1 MAMKNL
7 VIYLITACLSIAM
20 LHACGPSE
28 EELRQQAEAE
38 RQAEQDSLQRVW
50 EAELE
55 QMRLDSIEQARQDSI
70 ALAEQMAEELERE
83 QERERER
90 ASRIEFTDDG
100 NFTVQVRSW
109 RSEEKAEE
117 HAYRWMQRGF
127 EHVYVQQYGDESTGD
142 VWFRVRMGHLRT
154 HEMAKRLQQKLK
166 EDYDTD
172 SWVGNVVR
180 N

>member
-1 MAMKNL
+1 MKKI
-7 VIYLITACLSIAM
+7 VIYGITTCLSIAL

-50 EAELE
+50 EAEME
-55 QMRLDSIEQARQDSI
+55 QLRQDSLEQARQDSI
-70 ALAEQMAEELERE
+70 ALAEEMAAEE
-83 QERERER
+83 ERERER
-90 ASRIEFTDDG
+90 ASRIEFADNG

-117 HAYRWMQRGF
+117 HADRWRERGF
-127 EHVYVQQYGDESTGD
+127 EHVYVQQFGDMATGD
-142 VWFRVRMGHLRT
+142 VWFRVRIGNVAT
-154 HEMAKRLQQKLK
+154 HEMAKRLQEKLK
-166 EDYDTD
+166 EEYDTD
-172 SWVGNVVR
+172 SWVGSVVR

>member
-1 MAMKNL
+1 MKKI
-7 VIYLITACLSIAM
+7 VIYGITACLSIA
-20 LHACGPSE
+20 LLNACGPSE

-38 RQAEQDSLQRVW
+38 RQAEQDSLEIVW
-50 EAELE
+50 EAEME
-55 QMRLDSIEQARQDSI
+55 QMRQDSIEQARQDSI
-70 ALAEQMAEELERE
+70 ALAEEMAAER
-83 QERERER
+83 ERERER
-90 ASRIEFTDDG
+90 ASRIEYADDG

-117 HAYRWMQRGF
+117 HADRWRDRGF
-127 EHVYVQQYGDESTGD
+127 EHVYVQEYGDERTGD

-154 HEMAKRLQQKLK
+154 HEMAKMLQQKLK
-166 EDYDTD
+166 EEYDTD